1 VVSFQWSV
9 VSFQFSVFGFRFSVF
24 GGQFSVF
31 GVRLAVFGWQWVMAV
46 CLPAAVP
53 SGPLVGGGGERMVV
67 YGFSF

>member
-1 VVSFQWSV
+1 
-9 VSFQFSVFGFRFSVF
+9 
-24 GGQFSVF
+24 
-31 GVRLAVFGWQWVMAV
+31 VFGWQWVMAV